1 MVCRSALKSSQGPSS
16 PLSSNDISAI
26 LGSEEEERLAEEEER
41 LAGLVFS
48 LSAPCVSAS
57 PPEKDTLELNSWRY
71 IVNYMVAELMDHGP
85 LNRASFDQ
93 DMTTFRS

>member
-26 LGSEEEERLAEEEER
+26 LGSEEEERLAEEEERLAEEEER

-71 IVNYMVAELMDHGP
+71 I
-85 LNRASFDQ
+85 
-93 DMTTFRS
+93 